1 MRLKTLSSLLLLSIL
16 AAVLCQKAAAQK
28 VCSGADIFR
37 EKNCAGDELDEDE
50 RELFR
55 LINEYRRRNRLRE
68 IPLSDKLNLVANR
81 HLLDLNLNLKYL
93 THSWSDC
100 EFNEKDRSTFKCI
113 FDAPKRF
120 FPDFAGSGYE
130 NVYYNSAGKIVPA
143 EVLEAWKKSPLH
155 NSVLLNSG
163 IFKNSRWD
171 IGGIAI
177 SGRYAAVW
185 FASTRTGQ
193 TRPEAKRAIRGLGIS
208 FEEAVKNLTGALS
221 IDNVSETIDS
231 KKWVGTSADK
241 TAVLEI
247 YGRSSEIS
255 EGRLAVR
262 VRLQGDGK
270 ISGRNRELL
279 GIFLENLAADWKERE
294 SWLDASIAKLLSK
307 ATLSVSYVYKDA
319 LFELGVDK
327 KGFLTLTAAPRPLA
341 VEF

>member
-1 MRLKTLSSLLLLSIL
+1 
-16 AAVLCQKAAAQK
+16 
-28 VCSGADIFR
+28 
-37 EKNCAGDELDEDE
+37 
-50 RELFR
+50 
-55 LINEYRRRNRLRE
+55 
-68 IPLSDKLNLVANR
+68 
-81 HLLDLNLNLKYL
+81 
-93 THSWSDC
+93 
-100 EFNEKDRSTFKCI
+100 
-113 FDAPKRF
+113 
-120 FPDFAGSGYE
+120 
-130 NVYYNSAGKIVPA
+130 
-143 EVLEAWKKSPLH
+143 VLEAWKKSPLH